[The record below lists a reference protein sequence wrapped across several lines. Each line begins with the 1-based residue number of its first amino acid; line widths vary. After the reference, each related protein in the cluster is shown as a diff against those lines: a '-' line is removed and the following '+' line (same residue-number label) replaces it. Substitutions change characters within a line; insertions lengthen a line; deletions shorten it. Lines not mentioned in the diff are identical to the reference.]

1 MADQTEVQALKQRE
15 RIAVATAAA
24 LFVAGIVLVTAVLPA
39 EYGVDPVGTGKAFG
53 LTQIA
58 EAAAAESLT
67 PAALPGANTPQPMGF
82 RRNTMTFKLEPDEGV
97 EYKYRMQK
105 GASMVYAWKATG
117 KVEAEFHGEPQG
129 APKGYA
135 DTYEKVENTA
145 GDGAFFAPSTG
156 IHGWWWKNLTSAP
169 ITVTIESAGFYTG
182 AIEFRRTGRTDHDI
196 KERTE

>member
-1 MADQTEVQALKQRE
+1 MAEQTDIRVIQMRE

-39 EYGVDPVGTGKAFG
+39 EYGVDPLGTGKMLG
-53 LTQIA
+53 LTEIA
-58 EAAAAESLT
+58 EAASAESLT
-67 PAALPGANTPQPMGF
+67 AAMLPGANTPQPIAF

-105 GASMVYAWKATG
+105 GSSMVYSWKATG

-129 APKGYA
+129 APRGYA
-135 DTYEKVENTA
+135 DTYEKVENTS

-156 IHGWWWKNLTSAP
+156 IHGWWWKNLCQ
-169 ITVTIESAGFYTG
+169 
-182 AIEFRRTGRTDHDI
+182 
-196 KERTE
+196 